1 MICID
6 TIFNNPG
13 TAGLAAATVVLIYVI
28 LLSYSPY
35 LPPAFFLSAMAGALV
50 YLLKGGTLLCSQ
62 LSKSVAEEECTH
74 QFHKN

>member
-6 TIFNNPG
+6 NIFTNPG
-13 TAGLAAATVVLIYVI
+13 TAGLAAATVVLIYII

-62 LSKSVAEEECTH
+62 LTKSVAEEECTH
-74 QFHKN
+74 KFN